1 MNMEQVVAISEMD
14 KKAIVSLI
22 VELIERDPEVRGA
35 VMRCAYNTPGIVVEY

>member
-1 MNMEQVVAISEMD
+1 MEQIAALSEMD

-22 VELIERDPEVRGA
+22 VELIERDPEVRRA